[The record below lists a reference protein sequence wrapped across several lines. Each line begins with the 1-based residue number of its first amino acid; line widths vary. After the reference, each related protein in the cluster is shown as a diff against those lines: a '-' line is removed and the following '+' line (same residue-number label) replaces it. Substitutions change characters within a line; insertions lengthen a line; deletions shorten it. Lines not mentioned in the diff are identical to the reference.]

1 MEKMQKPFTEW
12 EKISANYIFVMGLV
26 MTIQKNV
33 LQLNKNTNN
42 LKLGKRCEQTFFQ
55 R

>member
-1 MEKMQKPFTEW
+1 MEKMQKSFTEW

-26 MTIQKNV
+26 MTVQKNV
-33 LQLNKNTNN
+33 LQLNENTN
-42 LKLGKRCEQTFFQ
+42 LKLAKRSEQTFLH